1 VIQQKLQ
8 QLRQIGK
15 TCCSFVHSY
24 YFRIDENNACRVV
37 VDVCSFSTIEDGR
50 SVYQKGRSLEWWV
63 IQRSTPSLIW
73 SDVAEH
79 FSWSIFQEANFWF
92 EDQKGQIN
100 HLATDQQIPGL
111 LRTSKLVKFTMTID
125 RCEHGQNVTQME
137 DQSLVINDD
146 SQIEENEHQLVVSNA
161 DDLVQVSS
169 RGVIAEYQGKEWAD
183 KPELGIIAAGP
194 DRIEEEEE
202 DHYIERG
209 FDPEGDDPI
218 GADE

>member
-1 VIQQKLQ
+1 M
-8 QLRQIGK
+8 
-15 TCCSFVHSY
+15 
-24 YFRIDENNACRVV
+24 
-37 VDVCSFSTIEDGR
+37 
-50 SVYQKGRSLEWWV
+50 EWWV
-63 IQRSTPSLIW
+63 DSEKYSIIDMEN
-73 SDVAEH
+73 DVAEH
-79 FSWSIFQEANFWF
+79 FSWSIFQEANFLF

-100 HLATDQQIPGL
+100 RLATDQQLIGL

-146 SQIEENEHQLVVSNA
+146 GQIEENEHQLVVSNA

>member
-1 VIQQKLQ
+1 MARTTLTEIE
-8 QLRQIGK
+8 LREAHRESAMSQPSDRSPSDPMGSI
-15 TCCSFVHSY
+15 
-24 YFRIDENNACRVV
+24 RDANPENSPFPRPG
-37 VDVCSFSTIEDGR
+37 DG
-50 SVYQKGRSLEWWV
+50 G
-63 IQRSTPSLIW
+63 
-73 SDVAEH
+73 
-79 FSWSIFQEANFWF
+79 
-92 EDQKGQIN
+92 
-100 HLATDQQIPGL
+100 
-111 LRTSKLVKFTMTID
+111 TSKLVKFTMTID

-146 SQIEENEHQLVVSNA
+146 GQIEENEHQLVVSNA

-194 DRIEEEEE
+194 DRIEEEE